1 MTTKPPPPPPVQV
14 PPRLRSTWRIGRV
27 PLIEPLLG
35 ARIVPREWPLARVDG
50 VIGWGRKLTG
60 ERALALARRTGLPWL
75 LAEDGFL
82 RSVGL
87 GDLEPALSIVLD
99 DLGIYYDAHGPSRLE
114 ALIAAGHTPAEQAR
128 ARALAA
134 AWRAGRVSK
143 YNHARERPGVLAPGD
158 VLVVDQTA
166 GDSSIGFGL
175 ADAGSFHRM
184 LEAALD
190 EHPGARIVLKVHPDV
205 IAGRKRGHFESL
217 TAGQAS
223 RVRLQATDAH
233 PPGLLEAAAAVYCV
247 TSQMGFEAMLWGRPV
262 RCFGMPFYAG
272 WGLTGDEL
280 AAPLRRGAASFETLV
295 HAALIDYPRYLDPET
310 RERCEPDRL
319 LDWMALQRRQRE
331 RFPPEVRAI
340 PHQAWRRP
348 QLRAFFAGSTAG
360 LDGPGPAV
368 HLRPAPLAPPDGA
381 AQALSGVGWLM
392 DPGGDPEDGT
402 QRSALEALLAH
413 HEFDAGLL
421 DRARR
426 LRERMTGVPA
436 SHPHGVRL
444 VVADSEAEALA
455 LLAAVRR
462 DHPAD
467 PVACWLAPG
476 VQPTPA
482 MRAGCAAWRP
492 PGQAW
497 RQALAGADTVHV
509 QSSSRGFLALLAG
522 YPVVC
527 HGLPFYAG
535 WGLTTDLV
543 AAPAPRGRALPLDA
557 LVAAA
562 LILAPAYLSR
572 VTGRFTTPE
581 RALAEAQSPPGALPS
596 DRTLRVHDLLQGGAD
611 LWRRLR

>member
-1 MTTKPPPPPPVQV
+1 MRPPPLQV

-60 ERALALARRTGLPWL
+60 QRALALARRTGLPWL

-114 ALIAAGHTPAEQAR
+114 ALIAAGHAPAQHAR

-134 AWRAGRVSK
+134 AWRNGRVSK
-143 YNHARERPGVLAPGD
+143 YNHARERPGLLEPGD

-190 EHPGARIVLKVHPDV
+190 EHPRARIVLKVHPDV
-205 IAGRKRGHFESL
+205 IAGRKRGHFEAL

-223 RVRLQATDAH
+223 RVLLQATDAH
-233 PPGLLEAAAAVYCV
+233 PPGLFEAADAVYCV
-247 TSQMGFEAMLWGRPV
+247 TSQMGFEALLWGKPV

-280 AAPLRRGAASFETLV
+280 TPPARRGAASFETLV

-310 RERCEPDRL
+310 RARCEPERL
-319 LDWMALQRRQRE
+319 LAWMALQRRARE
-331 RFPPEVRAI
+331 RFPPEVRAV
-340 PHQAWRRP
+340 PHHRWRKP
-348 QLRAFFAGSTAG
+348 QLRAFFAGSTAR
-360 LDGPGPAV
+360 LEGPGPEV
-368 HLRPAPLAPPDGA
+368 HLRPGLLAPPCGPAD
-381 AQALSGVGWLM
+381 ALSDVGWLM
-392 DPGGDPEDGT
+392 EAGGDAQGGPHGST
-402 QRSALEALLAH
+402 LEALLAH
-413 HEFDAGLL
+413 HDFDAALL
-421 DRARR
+421 GRARR
-426 LRERMTGVPA
+426 LRERITAAADAPQPSPPSAGL
-436 SHPHGVRL
+436 RL
-444 VVADSEAEALA
+444 VVADNASEALA
-455 LLAAVRR
+455 LLKAVRR
-462 DHPAD
+462 EHPAD

-476 VQPTPA
+476 VSPTPA
-482 MRAGCAAWRP
+482 MRAECTAWRS

-497 RQALAGADTVHV
+497 RQALAGAGTVHV
-509 QSSSRGFLALLAG
+509 QSSPRGFLALLAG
-522 YPVVC
+522 HAVVC
-527 HGLPFYAG
+527 HGQPFYAG
-535 WGLTTDLV
+535 WGLTLDM
-543 AAPAPRGRALPLDA
+543 APAPAPRGRSLPLDA
-557 LVAAA
+557 LVAAV
-562 LILAPAYLSR
+562 LILAPVYLSR

-581 RALAEAQSPPGALPS
+581 RALDEAQSPPGALPS
-596 DRTLRVHDLLQGGAD
+596 DRTLLVHDLLQGGAD
-611 LWRRLR
+611 LLRRLR